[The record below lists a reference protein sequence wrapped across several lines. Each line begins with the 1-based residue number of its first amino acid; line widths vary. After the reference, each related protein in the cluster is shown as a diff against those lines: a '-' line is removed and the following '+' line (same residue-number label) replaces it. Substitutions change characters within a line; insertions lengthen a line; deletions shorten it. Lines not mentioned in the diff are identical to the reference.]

1 MKVKI
6 TKVQSDV
13 ERRIAAL
20 NKRGLTVTTGVA
32 VFLANKGSPHSTP
45 FSGATLSEALGHAER
60 WLKLVG
66 PKELLA
72 RK

>member
-1 MKVKI
+1 MKVKL
-6 TKVQSDV
+6 KPVQSDID
-13 ERRIAAL
+13 RRIAAL
-20 NKRGLTVTTGVA
+20 NKKGLDVKTGVA
-32 VFLANKGSPHSTP
+32 VFISNKGSPHSTP